1 MRRERFAAAL
11 DEKLSYRLVNLVAEH
26 FPESVHVDDA
36 GLHGC
41 ADGDVWNYAGEHGL
55 VLVSKDND
63 FRQLSFLRG
72 APPKVVWLRIGNAP
86 TKAVAELL
94 LSRRIDIETFV
105 KDVDS
110 ALLTL
115 ALAYDYP

>member
-1 MRRERFAAAL
+1 MKLLF
-11 DEKLSYRLVNLVAEH
+11 DENLSSRLVRLLAES
-26 FPESVHVDDA
+26 FPESVHIDDV

-41 ADGDVWNYAGEHGL
+41 PDGDVWNYAREHRF

-86 TKAVAELL
+86 TKAVVDLLRSRKTDVESFVGDAE
-94 LSRRIDIETFV
+94 T
-105 KDVDS
+105 

-115 ALAYDYP
+115 QTECDYP